1 LIMPFIL
8 AAVGVVVV
16 VMTATSS
23 PAREDLTS
31 DQRRDVHQLAQYRA
45 FAYATNLYL
54 KANPTYVGTLTWAG
68 LKVASTT
75 PPSMRNAQMHHTF
88 KAVIAS
94 STDYV
99 ICGELPERAATA
111 ITQFMPDSVKTL
123 RATSTNKMV
132 FAADQAEADSLAA
145 RCT

>member
-1 LIMPFIL
+1 MPFIL

-54 KANPTYVGTLTWAG
+54 KANPTYVCTLTCAG

-75 PPSMRNAQMHHTF
+75 PP
-88 KAVIAS
+88 AS
-94 STDYV
+94 
-99 ICGELPERAATA
+99 G
-111 ITQFMPDSVKTL
+111 
-123 RATSTNKMV
+123 
-132 FAADQAEADSLAA
+132 
-145 RCT
+145 